1 MTNVPIVD
9 MAAIAA
15 LGKGSS
21 STSSGRPQLSGPNS
35 STAPKES
42 CLPSRPS
49 KERVEGKTPLY
60 REEDRKILWTWMDV
74 LDWGSRSVIKTF
86 GEDTVK
92 VEMLK
97 VWHDDIH
104 KMALLVHDTLAIEI
118 LKAEHQGIETIRR
131 ASVEN
136 ASKTF
141 DHFRAAMIA
150 SLEYKEG
157 GVEVNSL
164 RVQDRGM
171 SPRARRVV
179 LQWLLEWG
187 PQVPAEI
194 GEDLI
199 SREADRRGLQVMHRY
214 LINAI
219 WFSRKMLEVH
229 LTLANRQEKKDLA
242 VIQKLNTAIDQTWTA
257 EDSFRR
263 QFKAACEADRKE
275 MEERDRE
282 REARGEDPWSR
293 RNVA

>member
-1 MTNVPIVD
+1 MTHIPVVD

-15 LGKGSS
+15 LGKGS
-21 STSSGRPQLSGPNS
+21 TTPSGRPQLSGPGS
-35 STAPKES
+35 SAAPKES
-42 CLPSRPS
+42 DPPARPS
-49 KERVEGKTPLY
+49 KQRIEGKTPLY
-60 REEDRKILWTWMDV
+60 REEDRKVLWTWMDV
-74 LDWGSRSVIKTF
+74 LDWGSRSVIKAF

-92 VEMLK
+92 AEVFK
-97 VWHDDIH
+97 VWHEEIH
-104 KMALLVHDTLAIEI
+104 RMALLVHDSLAIEI
-118 LKAEHQGIETIRR
+118 LKAEQEPVETICR
-131 ASVEN
+131 AAVES

-179 LQWLLEWG
+179 LQWILAWG
-187 PQVPAEI
+187 PDVPAEI

-199 SREADRRGLQVMHRY
+199 SREADRRDLQVMYRY
-214 LINAI
+214 LVNAF
-219 WFSRKMLEVH
+219 WFSRKMLEIH
-229 LTLANRQEKKDLA
+229 LTLANRQEEKDPV
-242 VIQKLNTAIDQTWTA
+242 VIQKLNTSIDQTWTA
-257 EDSFRR
+257 ADSFQR

-282 REARGEDPWSR
+282 REARGEEPWSR